1 MIRIIF
7 YELLY
12 LLLEKARFPFI
23 FPPLRTRKD

>member
-12 LLLEKARFPFI
+12 LLLGEAALPFYLS
-23 FPPLRTRKD
+23 PLTDS